1 MAVLDAGVDPGRVV
15 IDAFDVSRTGLKR
28 AKAATYSANAF
39 RGVDLSYRDR
49 WFRAAAGSWTL
60 VDTVRHMVRFE
71 WGNLLDDTFLPEGA
85 AYDVIFCR
93 NLLIYLTA
101 DARRRAE
108 RVLDRL
114 LTADGLLVLGAAE
127 PPILKGPW
135 VPAAATSMFTLRR
148 TPAAAPAQAPASP
161 PPPPFGPPTASRP
174 PQPPARPPA
183 PPGGDRT
190 GVEPTV
196 QPTVQPAGQQ
206 SGQQAPPLAPPA
218 AAVAL
223 DGVLREAGALAN
235 AGRHDDAIR
244 LCQRH
249 EHAAGPAAELSFM
262 LAMLHQAAGDVER
275 AEACLHKT
283 LYLDANHE
291 EAILSLALAATRR
304 GDHAAAEKYR
314 QSATRVRAR
323 KEAT

>member
-1 MAVLDAGVDPGRVV
+1 MSIIQRHPAASRVAESVLRDWIGLDAETIGRAAIDRAVRGTLEGEPGCDDETFAARLAGDSSLRDRLVEEVIVAESWFFRDPQVFELLRRHAVARAAEPARGPLRILCVPCAAGEEPFSVAMAVLDAGVDPGRVV
-15 IDAFDVSRTGLKR
+15 IDAFDVSRAGLKR

-174 PQPPARPPA
+174 PQPPARPRA
-183 PPGGDRT
+183 CGG
-190 GVEPTV
+190 
-196 QPTVQPAGQQ
+196 A
-206 SGQQAPPLAPPA
+206 
-218 AAVAL
+218 
-223 DGVLREAGALAN
+223 
-235 AGRHDDAIR
+235 
-244 LCQRH
+244 
-249 EHAAGPAAELSFM
+249 
-262 LAMLHQAAGDVER
+262 
-275 AEACLHKT
+275 
-283 LYLDANHE
+283 
-291 EAILSLALAATRR
+291 
-304 GDHAAAEKYR
+304 
-314 QSATRVRAR
+314 
-323 KEAT
+323 